1 MHQVCS
7 TTVTLSLALMS
18 NETHVNLAHLK
29 HKSTIRSPEYL
40 KKCPPELV
48 STSDTSVLYIIV
60 VSNPH
65 SFIFTQSEI
74 SNLVSIFVMCQTFRL
89 LIQIQIISKCS
100 QTNKCK
106 VCLSL
111 SSPLSK
117 SSEVY
122 FETDKTIQALTGS
135 MIRRPKFKD
144 S

>member
-29 HKSTIRSPEYL
+29 HKSTNKSPEYL
-40 KKCPPELV
+40 KCPPELV

-65 SFIFTQSEI
+65 PFIFTQSET
-74 SNLVSIFVMCQTFRL
+74 SNLISILVTCQTFRL

-135 MIRRPKFKD
+135 MITRPKFKD

>member
-29 HKSTIRSPEYL
+29 HKSTYKSPEYL
-40 KKCPPELV
+40 KCPPELV

-65 SFIFTQSEI
+65 PFIFTQSET
-74 SNLVSIFVMCQTFRL
+74 SNLISILVTCQTFRL

-135 MIRRPKFKD
+135 MITRPKFKD

>member
-29 HKSTIRSPEYL
+29 HKSTNKSPEYL
-40 KKCPPELV
+40 KCPPELV

-65 SFIFTQSEI
+65 LFIFIQSET
-74 SNLVSIFVMCQTFRL
+74 SNLISILVTCQTFRL